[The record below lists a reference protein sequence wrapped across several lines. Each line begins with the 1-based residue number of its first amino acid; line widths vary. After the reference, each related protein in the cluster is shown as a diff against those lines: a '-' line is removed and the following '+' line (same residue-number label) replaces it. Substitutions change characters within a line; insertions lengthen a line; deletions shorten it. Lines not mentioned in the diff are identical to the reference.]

1 MGTPQTGND
10 DSSNDDGA
18 ADSKGSGKGN
28 VDTGS
33 NDGHGGS
40 ADPGAEAR
48 NATIPSNVTTA
59 SPSLQSVVVNI
70 PKNRSAAVVFVG
82 IVLGVVVVIAALVFF
97 GVRCRREMQYKRIER
112 LGLRSTTAMENVAYE
127 HTSPVADGSPVSI
140 TTGKRLF
147 VNLAPNSM
155 YSSGMS
161 NDGGKGGFVDE
172 NNTYDMAP
180 PGQRSA
186 TLNSKINP
194 TFTPDG
200 DNTYATAVPG
210 VRSTTL
216 RAKGNPKGRS
226 QQPTY
231 ATIQDGQYAEVQ
243 HGSNGSND
251 VQYAT
256 YAGGGA
262 ANNAGKGGAANE
274 QYAGWEHNAMYAGAA
289 EFSAR
294 ASGSNS
300 NSNEQYAGWEHNAM
314 YAGADSVET
323 RAASGPRL
331 RSNSMWSVGNMQRDR
346 SGSCLVEA
354 QQQGVAYAVPFVAEE
369 RRGAARC
376 SVADGS
382 AANSEA

>member
-1 MGTPQTGND
+1 M
-10 DSSNDDGA
+10 
-18 ADSKGSGKGN
+18 
-28 VDTGS
+28 
-33 NDGHGGS
+33 
-40 ADPGAEAR
+40 
-48 NATIPSNVTTA
+48 A
-59 SPSLQSVVVNI
+59 SVPKSPKKSPVRVVLLKLFCINT
-70 PKNRSAAVVFVG
+70 KNLPTRAVG
-82 IVLGVVVVIAALVFF
+82 EPRRQLVLGVVVVIAALVFF

-127 HTSPVADGSPVSI
+127 HTSPVADGERIAVNFAYENTSPIADGSPVSI

-200 DNTYATAVPG
+200 DNTYDTAVPG

-231 ATIQDGQYAEVQ
+231 ATIQDRQYAEVQ
-243 HGSNGSND
+243 RVSNGSNGSND

-274 QYAGWEHNAMYAGAA
+274 QYAGWEHNALYAGAA
-289 EFSAR
+289 DFSAR
-294 ASGSNS
+294 ATGSNS

-314 YAGADSVET
+314 YAGADGVET
-323 RAASGPRL
+323 RASSGPRL
-331 RSNSMWSVGNMQRDR
+331 RSNSMWSVGNIQRDR
-346 SGSCLVEA
+346 SGTLHVEA

-369 RRGAARC
+369 GRGAARC